1 MMVSLGNFRASEEHM
16 LSCASRSALVC
27 RSVAQVC
34 RREGNVSTAS
44 ETRRPL
50 TPEAWVCVSSESHC
64 LFLDPWTSAP
74 NESTTFSAWFFSR
87 DLFTLESLERRFH
100 ITRAFS
106 SQFRKCFHKISGS
119 LSCLNSLRDRKFTT
133 YSRQSKLKNCICK
146 FPERYSLY
154 AFFYNFHSVILT
166 LVTQGASLGYRINSH
181 FWNIKTNNHNT

>member
-1 MMVSLGNFRASEEHM
+1 M
-16 LSCASRSALVC
+16 
-27 RSVAQVC
+27 
-34 RREGNVSTAS
+34 
-44 ETRRPL
+44 
-50 TPEAWVCVSSESHC
+50 CVSSESHC

-154 AFFYNFHSVILT
+154 AFFYDFHSVILT
-166 LVTQGASLGYRINSH
+166 PSNSRH
-181 FWNIKTNNHNT
+181 LPGVQNKFPLLKHKNEQPQHLT